1 MTVSELRPY
10 QDKIVVLHLKDGEIA
25 TVKVRF
31 VDAEYED
38 IIVDIIATNR
48 PDLYKRDPANS
59 SYTIPVGSLASAQE
73 VSN

>member
-1 MTVSELRPY
+1 MTVSELRPF

-25 TVKVRF
+25 TVKVWF

-48 PDLYKRDPANS
+48 PDEYKGPANS
-59 SYTIPVGSLASAQE
+59 SYTIPIGSLASAQE
-73 VSN
+73 ISH